1 MVFSGKNGITPEKRH
16 AKVLIFKKEQTFSYF
31 FLKNLKYRLHVFF
44 RIKLI
49 SFSFVIVFRKQPTPG
64 MTKFGKSV
72 KTNILLGYIALIAIA
87 SATIGLIYNETLALY
102 KNQVDFSPVT
112 HKILITNSILT
123 NLYEAEGLERSF
135 MQTGNRKHYEQYN
148 SLMDSVVAQTEILRE
163 TASNPQQRIHADSV
177 LNLVRQKRQNLKELL
192 SIKQAGSSESLYEKA
207 MNHFTANKDSINHL
221 ISVYKTFT
229 TSTDSI
235 RVEQR
240 RKKFLERLVHVFSP
254 RENPDSALKVVVNE
268 STRVDSIINTFNLAD
283 SITSYLSSIMEDI
296 RQESITFE
304 KQLAKKER
312 EILNN
317 DQTISLQIRQIL
329 SMLENE
335 EFVAS
340 VKKVELQQKHIG
352 HMTTIIIILGTGAL
366 LIVAGFL
373 TLILKDISRSQLY
386 RKNLEKEK
394 AYSESLLKSKE
405 QFMLSITHDL
415 KSPLSSI
422 IGYSRLIEQ
431 QQATSG
437 QKHFLRNINQSASYI
452 LRLINDLTDFTR
464 LESGKLKIEPKRFN
478 LKLLFHEVLSGF
490 YPLAGEKQLELHLL
504 NETPPGTTCFSD
516 PLRIKQVLGNLISN
530 AIKFTSVG
538 KITVR
543 CFFVQNKGSSNVLQ
557 IDVTDTG
564 PGIAPEHSK
573 LIFEEFSRIL
583 PESGPHQE
591 GSGLGLNITKR
602 LVELMNG
609 TIMLESTPGKG
620 SCFSVLLPMEQIPEN
635 AIQEKPQEKEIS
647 FEVNGNP
654 INDLHVLLVDDD
666 PVLLEMAENVLKTA
680 NLKVTP
686 FSDPREALKTLQKKS
701 FDLLITDIQMP
712 RMNGFELFYFF
723 RQHVKKPKAI
733 AVTGNVSEP
742 DIFDRAGFS
751 AYLQKPFQPEELLH
765 QVSQVLNGKKDGPRP
780 AQTIKESGEFYSIDA
795 LKAFTSDD
803 PEAIRDILVSFTE
816 STIQNVELFKQHLNN
831 EDFKSLSLLAHKMLP
846 LFKQLGVSSVIA
858 PLSFLEQTK
867 FDKKEKKN
875 WVEAGKTVLKNTDI
889 LLKKISEDHQFS
901 LSDKS
906 IL

>member
-1 MVFSGKNGITPEKRH
+1 M
-16 AKVLIFKKEQTFSYF
+16 A
-31 FLKNLKYRLHVFF
+31 
-44 RIKLI
+44 
-49 SFSFVIVFRKQPTPG
+49 
-64 MTKFGKSV
+64 KFGKSV

-112 HKILITNSILT
+112 NKILITNTILT

-148 SLMDSVVAQTEILRE
+148 FLMDSVVAQTEILRE

-207 MNHFTANKDSINHL
+207 MNHFTANKDSISHL

-240 RKKFLERLVHVFSP
+240 RKKFLERLMHVFSP

-268 STRVDSIINTFNLAD
+268 SMQVDSIINTFNLAD
-283 SITSYLSSIMEDI
+283 SITSYLASIMEDI
-296 RQESITFE
+296 RQESIAFE

-366 LIVAGFL
+366 IIVAGFL

-431 QQATSG
+431 QQTTSG

-478 LKLLFHEVLSGF
+478 LKLLFDEVLSGF
-490 YPLAGEKQLELHLL
+490 YPLAAEKQLELNLL
-504 NETPPGTTCFSD
+504 NETPPGTTCISD
-516 PLRIKQVLGNLISN
+516 PLRLKQVLGNLISN
-530 AIKFTSVG
+530 ALKFTSKG
-538 KITVR
+538 KIRVR
-543 CFFVQNKGSSNVLQ
+543 CFFAQNKGSNNVLQ
-557 IDVTDTG
+557 IDVADTG
-564 PGIAPEHSK
+564 PGIAAEHSK
-573 LIFEEFSRIL
+573 LIFEEFSRIM
-583 PESGPHQE
+583 PESGPQQE
-591 GSGLGLNITKR
+591 GSGLGLAISKR

-609 TIMLESTPGKG
+609 TIVLESEPGKG

-635 AIQEKPQEKEIS
+635 TIQEKPQEKEIS

-666 PVLLEMAENVLKTA
+666 PVLLEMTENVLNTA

-686 FSDPREALKTLQKKS
+686 FSDPREALKTLRKKS

-723 RQHVKKPKAI
+723 RQHVKKTKAI
-733 AVTGNVSEP
+733 AVTGNVSKP
-742 DIFDRAGFS
+742 GIFERAGFS
-751 AYLQKPFQPEELLH
+751 AYLQKPFQPEELLRK
-765 QVSQVLNGKKDGPRP
+765 VSQVLNGKEDRPRP
-780 AQTIKESGEFYSIDA
+780 AQTIKNSGEFYSIDA

-816 STIQNVELFKQHLNN
+816 STIQNVELFKQHIHN

-846 LFKQLGVSSVIA
+846 LFKQLGVSAVIA
-858 PLSFLEQTK
+858 PLSLLEQK
-867 FDKKEKKN
+867 KIDKKDKKN
-875 WVEAGKTVLKNTDI
+875 WVETGHTVLKNINI
-889 LLKKISEDHQFS
+889 LLKKISKDHQLP